1 MSKAQWV
8 HKNAYHKHF
17 DTQSLSTLVSD
28 ANSLLICIFMHP
40 LSFGHP
46 EPYQEKQVDDYRP
59 YLAVGPALQILQ
71 LNVEGLSTAKTKLE
85 CGLTILRY

>member
-1 MSKAQWV
+1 MTSSIGVGSDDACRKINV
-8 HKNAYHKHF
+8 H
-17 DTQSLSTLVSD
+17 QSIKDFVHHNQAAVMTTH
-28 ANSLLICIFMHP
+28 FMHQ

-46 EPYQEKQVDDYRP
+46 EPYQEKQVDD

-85 CGLTILRY
+85 CGLTILR